1 MKINYIFSLI
11 IFIFISSC
19 GNKITA
25 PSEVNGIIYYDVET
39 TETKSF
45 SFFKIDNSTGKALEA
60 KSKFKKLAESQNA
73 IVYFEDGYSITRDQL
88 RSFLAQF
95 EESYEKEVSIYGEP
109 SDLDRNGKIIFL
121 MADIN
126 TNGNSTGGYFS
137 MMDLI
142 DGKDGIRGEYL
153 HVNVKWELESVFG
166 VMMHELQ
173 HLINYNM
180 NAINGNKEMDIWL
193 DEALS
198 ESTSY
203 LFSEYITK
211 SREEDFVNT
220 PYYSFYSWNMQL
232 NNGNDIF
239 GSSGIFISYSS
250 ASIFMNWLNTKTGGN
265 YN

>member
-1 MKINYIFSLI
+1 
-11 IFIFISSC
+11 
-19 GNKITA
+19 
-25 PSEVNGIIYYDVET
+25 
-39 TETKSF
+39 
-45 SFFKIDNSTGKALEA
+45 
-60 KSKFKKLAESQNA
+60 
-73 IVYFEDGYSITRDQL
+73 
-88 RSFLAQF
+88 
-95 EESYEKEVSIYGEP
+95 
-109 SDLDRNGKIIFL
+109 
-121 MADIN
+121 
-126 TNGNSTGGYFS
+126 
-137 MMDLI
+137 
-142 DGKDGIRGEYL
+142 
-153 HVNVKWELESVFG
+153 
-166 VMMHELQ
+166 
-173 HLINYNM
+173 
-180 NAINGNKEMDIWL
+180 NKEMDIWL